1 MKERTMNL
9 ETTIIAF
16 VVGGTVTALISA
28 LEMSGYRIWS
38 GLAALVPV
46 FTLVSYVIIGLSKDG
61 QAVSQHAKFVLTG
74 TILTWIPYMLAIIL
88 LAPRIGPI
96 RAVEIGLGIFFA
108 LAGVFV
114 VGVEKLNLFR

>member
-1 MKERTMNL
+1 MKEHTMNL

>member
-9 ETTIIAF
+9 EATIIAF

-28 LEMSGYRIWS
+28 LEISGYRIWS

-46 FTLVSYVIIGLSKDG
+46 FTLVSYIIIGLSKDG